1 MLYEVTDMA
10 MKKYERRDTA
20 RAKVLFT
27 LLATLVMSGALT
39 GCLMVGG
46 SSRGG
51 FFIFPGS
58 LGLIFLIIVVSLVL
72 RRR

>member
-1 MLYEVTDMA
+1 MTPT
-10 MKKYERRDTA
+10 ERRTRRSDWLKRTLA
-20 RAKVLFT
+20 
-27 LLATLVMSGALT
+27 LLACAIMTVPLG
-39 GCLMVGG
+39 GCLVLGG

-58 LGLIFLIIVVSLVL
+58 LGLILLIVVVALVL

>member
-1 MLYEVTDMA
+1 MTSSKL
-10 MKKYERRDTA
+10 
-20 RAKVLFT
+20 RAGHASVIRFFAVLLPC
-27 LLATLVMSGALT
+27 LLLSSTLT
-39 GCLMVGG
+39 GCLVLGG

-58 LGLIFLIIVVSLVL
+58 VGLILLILVVGLIL